1 MKEKLLGV
9 AAAALLTGCTHV
21 TQTVSPVAKG
31 PDKEICVI
39 ENPAVKAEF
48 LPAFRRALES
58 KGFAVKQLPK
68 DATPKDCPLTAT
80 YSADWRWDL
89 LLYLEIAEINVF
101 RNGEPA
107 GKAIHDSRNAGL
119 NFGKYVGAENK
130 IRELVDKLFP

>member
-1 MKEKLLGV
+1 MMKGILAV
-9 AAAALLTGCTHV
+9 AAAALLAGCTHV
-21 TQTVSPVAKG
+21 SQTVSPVAKG

-58 KGFAVKQLPK
+58 KGFTVKQLSK

-80 YSADWRWDL
+80 YTADWRWDI
-89 LLYLEIAEINVF
+89 LLYMEIAEINVF
-101 RNGEPA
+101 RDGAPA
-107 GKAIHDSRNAGL
+107 GKAVHDSRNAGL